1 MSVCRRVAYAPLMD
15 RDNGDAGAG
24 GQPPPEAFP
33 KGFLKGFVRVLSRL
47 LRGLRERRNPAGEST
62 FQQRFD
68 PFVEFFEAGFAHDT
82 LAFEEESRG
91 FPDLQ
96 PLAGVFAVGRD
107 QLFKNDLIFLSNSSN
122 DASPLIIS
130 PLTKKVG
137 VELTFST
144 SPAYFWSA
152 VILSISAWSLRQSS
166 TACWLKPACLPIRV
180 RVSAVFFT
188 TQSFCCLNRRSTTA
202 KYFPGS
208 SLAMQ
213 RASIAPATALTSSGH
228 SRKT

>member
-1 MSVCRRVAYAPLMD
+1 MYSDLILGNTSRLKAAQCGQVGAANSVIVTRASAGPSAMSGSDTGFLISDALCAIALGIRRSGENPPSAASPVSDRAAQKARRVTI
-15 RDNGDAGAG
+15 NGV
-24 GQPPPEAFP
+24 
-33 KGFLKGFVRVLSRL
+33 VRY
-47 LRGLRERRNPAGEST
+47 LR
-62 FQQRFD
+62 F
-68 PFVEFFEAGFAHDT
+68 
-82 LAFEEESRG
+82 
-91 FPDLQ
+91 
-96 PLAGVFAVGRD
+96 D

-122 DASPLIIS
+122 VVSTLIIS

-180 RVSAVFFT
+180 RVSAVSFN
-188 TQSFCCLNRRSTTA
+188 TQSFCCLNSRSTTA

-213 RASIAPATALTSSGH
+213 RASIAPARAFTSSGN
-228 SRKT
+228 